1 MYLTLENITKVFP
14 SRGNIGEV
22 VAVQDVNLEIQKG
35 ELVTLL
41 GPSGCGKTTTL
52 RMIAGFEFPTSGTIA
67 LDGREIDSLPP
78 HKRDMSMV
86 FQSYALFPHLTVFE
100 NIAYGLNV
108 QRLDRKTIAERVGR
122 VLDLVH
128 LVGYGDRP
136 PGQLSG
142 GQQQRVALARALV
155 MEPKVLLMDEP
166 LSNLDAKLREEMRT
180 EIRRIQKT
188 LNITSVYVTHD
199 QIEAM
204 TLSDRIVVMN
214 EGVIEQIGTPVE
226 IYRFPNSRFVAN
238 FIGRANF
245 IDGVVLAQKGET
257 LTVKALGETVTLSNI
272 KREFREGEAV
282 TLIVRPE
289 MIQIKKTGEIYRGVV
304 RRAVYLGDMIEY
316 AVEVNGSWILGTE
329 TDPRVLELFAEGEEI
344 TLGFAEDCIQ
354 VLPAEKTKQRTA
366 NAATM

>member
-1 MYLTLENITKVFP
+1 MYLTLKDITKVFP
-14 SRGNIGEV
+14 SRGNVGEV
-22 VAVQDVNLEIQKG
+22 VAVHDVDLEIQKG

-52 RMIAGFEFPTSGTIA
+52 RMIAGFEFPTDGKIV
-67 LDGREIDSLPP
+67 LDGQEINALPP
-78 HKRDMSMV
+78 HQRGMSMV
-86 FQSYALFPHLTVFE
+86 FQSYAIFPHLTVFE
-100 NIAYGLNV
+100 NIAYGLSV
-108 QRLDRKTIAERVGR
+108 QRLNKKTILERVNR
-122 VLDLVH
+122 VVGLVH
-128 LVGYGDRP
+128 LEGYGARP

-214 EGVIEQIGTPVE
+214 EGLIEQIGSPVE
-226 IYRFPNSRFVAN
+226 IYRYPNSRFVAN

-245 IDGVVLAQKGET
+245 IDGLVLVQNNSK
-257 LTVKALGETVTLSNI
+257 LTVRSLGESITLSNI
-272 KREFREGEAV
+272 QREFRAGEDV

-289 MIQIKKTGEIYRGVV
+289 MIQIKKTGGLYHGII
-304 RRAVYLGDMIEY
+304 RRALYLG
-316 AVEVNGSWILGTE
+316 
-329 TDPRVLELFAEGEEI
+329 
-344 TLGFAEDCIQ
+344 
-354 VLPAEKTKQRTA
+354 
-366 NAATM
+366 

>member
-14 SRGNIGEV
+14 PRGGVSEV
-22 VAVQDVNLEIQKG
+22 TAVQNVNLEIKKG

-52 RMIAGFEFPTSGTIA
+52 RMIAGFEFPTTGKII
-67 LDGREIDSLPP
+67 LDGEEINSLPP

-86 FQSYALFPHLTVFE
+86 FQSYAIFPHLNISE

-108 QRLDRKTIAERVGR
+108 KRLPKSEIEKKVNR
-122 VLDLVH
+122 VLELVH
-128 LVGYGDRP
+128 LEGYGHRAP
-136 PGQLSG
+136 TQLSG

-180 EIRRIQKT
+180 EIRRIQKE

-226 IYRFPNSRFVAN
+226 MYRYPKSRFVAN

-245 IDGVVLAQKGET
+245 VSAVVQKQHDRN
-257 LTVKALGETVTLSNI
+257 LTVKALGEVITLKNI
-272 KREFREGEAV
+272 KGEFVADSQV
-282 TLIVRPE
+282 TLIIRPE
-289 MIQIKKTGEIYRGVV
+289 MTRIKKSGELFKGTI
-304 RRAVYLGDMIEY
+304 RRAVFLGDVIEY
-316 AVEVNGSWILGTE
+316 DVEILGQTITGIE
-329 TDPRVLELFAEGEEI
+329 TDPHVMDLFPEGEQVTVGFAEG
-344 TLGFAEDCIQ
+344 CIQ
-354 VLPAEKTKQRTA
+354 ALPVE
-366 NAATM
+366 

>member
-1 MYLTLENITKVFP
+1 MYLTLENLSKVFP
-14 SRGNIGEV
+14 SRGNVGEV
-22 VAVQDVNLEIQKG
+22 VAVHDVNLDIQKG

-52 RMIAGFEFPTSGTIA
+52 RMIAGFEFPTEGRIV
-67 LDGREIDSLPP
+67 LDGLEINSLPP
-78 HKRDMSMV
+78 HKREMSMV

-108 QRLDRKTIAERVGR
+108 QRLNQKTIAERVGR

-128 LVGYGDRP
+128 LQGYGDRA

-214 EGVIEQIGTPVE
+214 EGVIEQIGSPVE

-245 IDGVVLAQKGET
+245 IDGLALAQHNST
-257 LTVKALGETVTLSNI
+257 LTVRSLGETITLSNV

-289 MIQIKKTGEIYRGVV
+289 MIQIKKTGGVYQGVV
-304 RRAVYLGDMIEY
+304 RQAVYLGDMIEY
-316 AVEVNGSWILGTE
+316 AVEVGGVSILGTE
-329 TDPRVLELFAEGEEI
+329 TDPHVTELFHEGENV
-344 TLGFAEDCIQ
+344 TLDFAEDTIQ
-354 VLPAEKTKQRTA
+354 VLPARNKTE
-366 NAATM
+366 

>member
-1 MYLTLENITKVFP
+1 MYLTLKNITKVFP
-14 SRGNIGEV
+14 PRGGVSEV
-22 VAVQDVNLEIQKG
+22 TAVHDVNLEIEKG

-52 RMIAGFEFPTSGTIA
+52 RMIAGFEFPTSGEIV
-67 LDGREIDSLPP
+67 LDGKQINSLPP

-86 FQSYALFPHLTVFE
+86 FQSYAIFPHLTVFE

-108 QRLDRKTIAERVGR
+108 QRLPKTEIKERVNR

-128 LVGYGDRP
+128 LEGYGHRAP
-136 PGQLSG
+136 TQLSG
-142 GQQQRVALARALV
+142 GQQQRVALARALI

-180 EIRRIQKT
+180 EIRRIQKE

-214 EGVIEQIGTPVE
+214 LGVIEQIGTPVE
-226 IYRFPNSRFVAN
+226 MYRFPSSHFVAN

-245 IDGVVLAQKGET
+245 VPGVVQEQTDGRLV
-257 LTVKALGETVTLSNI
+257 VKSLGEVLQLSNVQR
-272 KREFREGEAV
+272 KFHTGEDV
-282 TLIVRPE
+282 SLIVRPE
-289 MIQIKKTGEIYRGVV
+289 MVSIKKNGEQYKGVIK
-304 RRAVYLGDMIEY
+304 RAVFLGDVIEY
-316 AVEVNGSWILGTE
+316 DVEVSGQLITGLE
-329 TDPRVLELFAEGEEI
+329 TDPNIMVLFPEGEEV
-344 TLGFAEDCIQ
+344 TVGFAIGCIQ
-354 VLPAEKTKQRTA
+354 VLPVERTHA
-366 NAATM
+366 

>member
-1 MYLTLENITKVFP
+1 MYLILKNITKVFP
-14 SRGNIGEV
+14 PRGAGSEV
-22 VAVQDVNLEIQKG
+22 VAVNDVSLEIEKG

-52 RMIAGFEFPTSGTIA
+52 RMIAGFEFPTHGTIT
-67 LDGREIDSLPP
+67 LDGQEINSLPP

-86 FQSYALFPHLTVFE
+86 FQSYAIFPHLTVYE

-108 QRLDRKTIAERVGR
+108 QHRPRHEIKERVDKA
-122 VLDLVH
+122 LELVR
-128 LVGYGDRP
+128 LEGYGDRAP
-136 PGQLSG
+136 TQLSG
-142 GQQQRVALARALV
+142 GQQQRVALARALI

-214 EGVIEQIGTPVE
+214 EGIIEQIGTPVE
-226 IYRFPNSRFVAN
+226 IYRFPNSRFVAD

-245 IDGVVLAQKGET
+245 IP
-257 LTVKALGETVTLSNI
+257 
-272 KREFREGEAV
+272 GEAQGKHGTNLSV
-282 TLIVRPE
+282 SVFGEVIELTNIIRDFLPKEAVNLIVRPE
-289 MIQIKKTGEIYRGVV
+289 MIRIKKSGELFKGYI
-304 RRAVYLGDMIEY
+304 RRAVFLGDVIEY
-316 AVEVNGSWILGTE
+316 DVEVGGQLMTGLE
-329 TDPRVLELFAEGEEI
+329 TDPYVMELFEVGEQVSVGFAEG
-344 TLGFAEDCIQ
+344 CIQ
-354 VLPAEKTKQRTA
+354 VLHGD
-366 NAATM
+366 

>member
-1 MYLTLENITKVFP
+1 MFLSLTNVSKIFP
-14 SRGNIGEV
+14 PRGGVSEV
-22 VAVQDVNLEIQKG
+22 TAVHQVSLDIERG

-52 RMIAGFEFPTSGTIA
+52 RMIAGFEFPTSGKIY
-67 LDGREIDSLPP
+67 LDGVEINSLPP

-86 FQSYALFPHLTVFE
+86 FQSYAIFPHLNVFE

-108 QRLDRKTIAERVGR
+108 RHLPQAVIKERVNK

-128 LVGYGDRP
+128 LDGYGERSP
-136 PGQLSG
+136 NQLSG

-204 TLSDRIVVMN
+204 TLSDRVVVMN
-214 EGVIEQIGTPVE
+214 AGIIEQTGTPSE
-226 IYRFPNSRFVAN
+226 IYRYPQSRFVAG

-245 IDGVVLAQKGET
+245 IPGMVKGQDDGRLT
-257 LTVKALGETVTLSNI
+257 LEIFQNSITLSDIRNRFPVNTPVTLVMRPEMVEVSKAGGKFPGIIRRVVYLGNVMEYDVEI
-272 KREFREGEAV
+272 GGQVLVAAETDPVKMVHYNEGEAV
-282 TLIVRPE
+282 T
-289 MIQIKKTGEIYRGVV
+289 
-304 RRAVYLGDMIEY
+304 ADF
-316 AVEVNGSWILGTE
+316 S
-329 TDPRVLELFAEGEEI
+329 DI
-344 TLGFAEDCIQ
+344 TVQ
-354 VLPAEKTKQRTA
+354 VLPAEPQL
-366 NAATM
+366 

>member
-1 MYLTLENITKVFP
+1 MYLTLENISKVFP
-14 SRGNIGEV
+14 SRGNVGEV
-22 VAVQDVNLEIQKG
+22 VAVHDVNLNIQKG

-52 RMIAGFEFPTSGTIA
+52 RMVAGFEFPTSGRIA
-67 LDGREIDSLPP
+67 LDGKEINSLPP

-86 FQSYALFPHLTVFE
+86 FQSYAIFPHLTVFE

-108 QRLDRKTIAERVGR
+108 QKLSKKTIAERVGR

-128 LVGYGDRP
+128 LEGYGDRA

-180 EIRRIQKT
+180 EIRRIQKE

-204 TLSDRIVVMN
+204 TLSDRVVVMN
-214 EGVIEQIGTPVE
+214 QGVIEQIGSPVE
-226 IYRFPNSRFVAN
+226 VYRFPNSRFVAN

-245 IDGVVLAQKGET
+245 IDGTVLAQRGSE
-257 LTVKALGETVTLSNI
+257 LTVKSLGESITLSNI
-272 KREFREGEAV
+272 KREFHEDEKV

-289 MIQIKKTGEIYRGVV
+289 MIQIKKTGCLYHGVV
-304 RRAVYLGDMIEY
+304 RRAVYLGDVMEY
-316 AVEVNGSWILGTE
+316 VVEVNGTPILGLE
-329 TDPRVLELFAEGEEI
+329 TDPRVTELFPEGEQV

-354 VLPAEKTKQRTA
+354 VLPAARS
-366 NAATM
+366 

>member
-1 MYLTLENITKVFP
+1 MYLTLKNITKVFP
-14 SRGNIGEV
+14 ARGNVGEV
-22 VAVQDVNLEIQKG
+22 VAVNNIDLEIHKG

-52 RMIAGFEFPTSGTIA
+52 RMIAGFEFPTGGTIA
-67 LDGREIDSLPP
+67 LDGREINSLPP
-78 HKRDMSMV
+78 HKREMSMV
-86 FQSYALFPHLTVFE
+86 FQSYALFTHLTVFE

-108 QRLDRKTIAERVGR
+108 QKLSKKAIAERVGR

-128 LVGYGDRP
+128 LEGYGDRA

-214 EGVIEQIGTPVE
+214 QGIIEQIGSPVDV
-226 IYRFPNSRFVAN
+226 YRFPNSRFVAN

-245 IDGVVLAQKGET
+245 INGVVVKQKGSI
-257 LTVKALGETVTLSNI
+257 LTDRSLGETITLSNI
-272 KREFREGEAV
+272 KRDFHEGEAV

-289 MIQIKKTGEIYRGVV
+289 MIQIKKTGGLYRGVV
-304 RRAVYLGDMIEY
+304 QRAVYLGDVIEY
-316 AVEVNGSWILGTE
+316 AVEVGGVSILGGE
-329 TDPRVLELFAEGEEI
+329 TDPHITELFPEGEQV

-354 VLPAEKTKQRTA
+354 VLPAAK
-366 NAATM
+366 NN

>member
-1 MYLTLENITKVFP
+1 MYLTLKNITKVFP
-14 SRGNIGEV
+14 PQRTGSEV
-22 VAVQDVNLEIQKG
+22 VAVNNVDLEIDKG

-52 RMIAGFEFPTSGTIA
+52 RMIAGFEFPTSGSII
-67 LDGREIDSLPP
+67 LDGQAINSLPP
-78 HKRDMSMV
+78 HKREMSMV
-86 FQSYALFPHLTVFE
+86 FQSYAIFPHLNVFE
-100 NIAYGLNV
+100 NIAYGLHV
-108 QRLDRKTIAERVGR
+108 HRIPKAEIQQRVEK

-128 LVGYGDRP
+128 LEGYGDRAP
-136 PGQLSG
+136 TQLSG

-180 EIRRIQKT
+180 EIRRIQKE

-214 EGVIEQIGTPVE
+214 QGIIEQIGTPVQV
-226 IYRFPNSRFVAN
+226 YRFPNSRFVAD

-245 IDGVVLAQKGET
+245 VPGQVLEQQAT
-257 LTVKALGETVTLSNI
+257 RLTVTALGQTVQLACSQ
-272 KREFREGEAV
+272 RQFHAQEAI

-289 MIQIKKTGEIYRGVV
+289 MVRIKKTGELFTGLI
-304 RRAVYLGDMIEY
+304 RRAVYLGDVIEY
-316 AVEVNGSWILGTE
+316 DVEVGGLLLTGVE
-329 TDPRVLELFAEGEEI
+329 TDPFVLTLFPEGEPVTVGFAEG
-344 TLGFAEDCIQ
+344 CIQ
-354 VLPAEKTKQRTA
+354 VLPGE
-366 NAATM
+366 